1 MGGKSAASSPD
12 ETRRMFRGA
21 DLGGERER
29 EEAPGPLVS
38 GVGCKGVSV
47 I

>member
-1 MGGKSAASSPD
+1 MGGKSGASSPD

-21 DLGGERER
+21 DLGGERE
-29 EEAPGPLVS
+29 EAPGPLVS